1 MIPGGLSLSGRSSNN
16 SGNVL
21 YSCLR
26 RGSTDLYV
34 YGRRVRWCNDD
45 ALLIDAG
52 RPMALSAIPIRT
64 WSALT
69 TAVGEHKKGVL
80 RWTSKHVFP
89 LVLGAYGLF
98 LIPVFLAAEEDANT
112 YDGNSNKNE
121 NWILAMMYPLAA
133 IIFAVGMVVVRL
145 LLDRYLEETFHP
157 AVRLVTR
164 SSTWSIALA
173 CCCFSSVGT
182 NPCFDSF
189 PSTMPRMMLPPA
201 VVVSAASSCRIF
213 GGACKI
219 VNPPALLFF
228 RGVIDS
234 GGLLLGIG
242 LPANLFQK
250 SVPSSNDLD
259 RIC

>member
-145 LLDRYLEETFHP
+145 LLEETFHP
-157 AVRLVTR
+157 AVRLVVDE
-164 SSTWSIALA
+164 LA
-173 CCCFSSVGT
+173 QEFLAAGYEVEY
-182 NPCFDSF
+182 
-189 PSTMPRMMLPPA
+189 
-201 VVVSAASSCRIF
+201 VVDRTGV
-213 GGACKI
+213 
-219 VNPPALLFF
+219 LLFF
-228 RGVIDS
+228 FRRHQSLLRFVPVNDAADDVTAGS
-234 GGLLLGIG
+234 GGVGGEFL
-242 LPANLFQK
+242 
-250 SVPSSNDLD
+250 
-259 RIC
+259 